1 MLPRADLNAT
11 RPVAYVEAPLPV
23 GSSGDARQEVFH
35 RLNQINL
42 GQQVQAK
49 VLERQPDGTFMVR
62 LADTTARMSLPEGTK
77 AGDTLAMT
85 LLARQ
90 PRPTFILGQ
99 DANGNGGARTT
110 LSSAGRLID
119 QLLQSSQ
126 KNGAST
132 AALGSTPV
140 LTAAAG
146 NPALLASA
154 LQNTLSASGLFYES
168 HLAEWAEGSRPL
180 SALLQEPQ
188 AQTAESQARQP
199 PNGLADA
206 ALLRHLA
213 QRWTDS
219 GRPIADLAQEL
230 DVRAGNAH
238 ALLDL
243 LGEADGMTQQTPK
256 TAQILNAQLNALE
269 TQRFMWQGDLWP
281 GQKMTWE
288 VSRDAPDGGQDYPQE
303 QQENWQSTVKFELP
317 HLGEV
322 SATIHLNGE
331 RVSILVRTDSTDS
344 ASLLRAH
351 SGELALALDVAGSP
365 LDALIVN
372 DDEQT

>member
-11 RPVAYVEAPLPV
+11 RPVAYVEAPIPV
-23 GSSGDARQEVFH
+23 GGSGDARQEVFH

-49 VLERQPDGTFMVR
+49 VLERQPDGSFMVR

-77 AGDTLAMT
+77 TGDTLAMT

-99 DANGNGGARTT
+99 EAAAGGARTT

-119 QLLQSSQ
+119 QLLQTSQ
-126 KNGAST
+126 QNGTST

-140 LTAAAG
+140 LPGPGA

-168 HLAEWAEGSRPL
+168 HLAEWAEGTRPL
-180 SALLQEPQ
+180 ATLQQEPQ
-188 AQTAESQARQP
+188 SQLTENLARP
-199 PNGLADA
+199 AANNMPDA

-219 GRPIADLAQEL
+219 GRPIAELAQEL
-230 DVRAGNAH
+230 EARAGNAG
-238 ALLDL
+238 ALLGL
-243 LGEADGMTQQTPK
+243 LGEADSMASQTAQ

-269 TQRFMWQGDLWP
+269 TQRFTWQGELWP
-281 GQKMTWE
+281 GQKMSWE
-288 VSRDAPDGGQDYPQE
+288 VSRDAADGGQEQAQE

-317 HLGEV
+317 QLGDV

-331 RVSILVRTDSTDS
+331 RVSILVRTASPDS
-344 ASLLRAH
+344 AALLRAH
-351 SGELALALDVAGSP
+351 GGELAQALDAAGSP

-372 DDEQT
+372 DDNQA

>member
-11 RPVAYVEAPLPV
+11 RPVAYVEAPIPV
-23 GSSGDARQEVFH
+23 GGSGDARQEVFH

-49 VLERQPDGTFMVR
+49 VLERQPDGSFMVR

-77 AGDTLAMT
+77 TGDTLAMT

-99 DANGNGGARTT
+99 EAAAGGARTT

-119 QLLQSSQ
+119 QLLQTSQ
-126 KNGAST
+126 QNGTST

-140 LTAAAG
+140 LPGPGA

-168 HLAEWAEGSRPL
+168 HLAEWAEGTRPL
-180 SALLQEPQ
+180 ATLQQEPQ
-188 AQTAESQARQP
+188 SQLTENLARP
-199 PNGLADA
+199 AANNMPDA

-219 GRPIADLAQEL
+219 GRPIAELAQEL
-230 DVRAGNAH
+230 EARAGNAG
-238 ALLDL
+238 ALLGL
-243 LGEADGMTQQTPK
+243 LGEADSMASQTAQ

-269 TQRFMWQGDLWP
+269 TQRFMWQGELWP
-281 GQKMTWE
+281 GQKMSWE
-288 VSRDAPDGGQDYPQE
+288 VSRDAADGGQEQAQE

-317 HLGEV
+317 QLGDV

-331 RVSILVRTDSTDS
+331 RVSILVRTASPDS
-344 ASLLRAH
+344 AALLRAH
-351 SGELALALDVAGSP
+351 GGELAQALDAAGSP

-372 DDEQT
+372 DDNQA

>member
-23 GSSGDARQEVFH
+23 GASGDARQEVFH

-49 VLERQPDGTFMVR
+49 VLERQPDGSFMVR
-62 LADTTARMSLPEGTK
+62 LADTTARMSLPEGTRT
-77 AGDTLAMT
+77 GDTLAMT

-99 DANGNGGARTT
+99 EAAASGGARAT

-119 QLLQSSQ
+119 QLLQSAQ
-126 KNGAST
+126 QNGTST
-132 AALGSTPV
+132 AALGRTPV
-140 LTAAAG
+140 MPAAAA
-146 NPALLASA
+146 NAALLAAA

-168 HLAEWAEGSRPL
+168 HLAEWAEGTRPL
-180 SALLQEPQ
+180 AALQQEPQ
-188 AQTAESQARQP
+188 AQAKESLARQS

-219 GRPIADLAQEL
+219 GRPIAELAQEL
-230 DVRAGNAH
+230 DARAGNAQ
-238 ALLDL
+238 ALLGL
-243 LGEADGMTQQTPK
+243 LGEADGVAQQTPQ

-269 TQRFMWQGDLWP
+269 TQRFIWQGELWP
-281 GQKMTWE
+281 GQKMAWE
-288 VSRDAPDGGQDYPQE
+288 VSRDAPDGGQDQPQE

-317 HLGEV
+317 RLGEV
-322 SATIHLNGE
+322 SATIHLSGE
-331 RVSILVRTDSTDS
+331 RVSILVRTDSAGS
-344 ASLLRAH
+344 AELLRAH
-351 SGELALALDVAGSP
+351 SGELALALDAAGSP

-372 DDEQT
+372 DDEQD